1 MKAFREN
8 MAAASMTKHHC
19 RLRKL
24 RKTAGLSQ
32 RELAY
37 LIGLTSQSLLSEI
50 ESGLKR
56 PSITVALASALVLD
70 VPVGDVFPGLLANAQ
85 QNALE
90 RARKLHGQ
98 VGPSSRAQVRSYVAA
113 IIGRLGE
120 L

>member
-1 MKAFREN
+1 MKPFREN
-8 MAAASMTKHHC
+8 VAAAPMAKHHC

-37 LIGLTSQSLLSEI
+37 LIGLRSQSQLSEI
-50 ESGLKR
+50 EAGLKR

-70 VPVGDVFPGLLANAQ
+70 VPVGEIFPGLLANAQ
-85 QNALE
+85 ENALE
-90 RARKLHGQ
+90 RARRLHPQIGAA
-98 VGPSSRAQVRSYVAA
+98 SRAQVRSYVAA

>member
-1 MKAFREN
+1 
-8 MAAASMTKHHC
+8 MTKHHC

-50 ESGLKR
+50 EAGLKR
-56 PSITVALASALVLD
+56 PSITVALASALVLN
-70 VPVGDVFPGLLANAQ
+70 VPVGEVFPGLLANAQ

-90 RARKLHGQ
+90 RARKLCGQ
-98 VGPSSRAQVRSYVAA
+98 VVPASRAQARSYVAA
-113 IIGRLGE
+113 IISRLGD